1 MNNVFHSRDRHYGYL
16 YDVEGNLI
24 LITPRRG
31 LTQHRTT
38 RCRRKV
44 ARILLGRQVTML
56 PLPLGRQRDGAGVA
70 V

>member
-44 ARILLGRQVTML
+44 ARILLGRQVTM
-56 PLPLGRQRDGAGVA
+56 PIRGRAMVCLGA
-70 V
+70 